1 MNEENRVVITEQDRI
16 MTIAWNR
23 PDKKNALTQT
33 MYGMAADALAKAGED
48 DAIRVVVLTG
58 TAECFTAGN
67 DLNDFLSN
75 PATGTDSPVARYLA
89 NIASFEKPIV
99 AAVNGPAVGVGTTM
113 LLHCDMV
120 VATDKAT
127 FSMPFVKLGLCPEA
141 ASSYLLP
148 LLAGYQRAAEL
159 LLLGDNFD
167 AQMARECG
175 IVNRVASESDYQSVA
190 MELASKLA
198 SLPPTSLRTTKAFLK
213 NDHRSAIEARMTE
226 EGEAFGKLISEPEA
240 VEAMTA
246 FMERRAP
253 DFSKF

>member
-1 MNEENRVVITEQDRI
+1 MSEEQNVTVTTNDQVL
-16 MTIAWNR
+16 TIAWNR
-23 PDKKNALTQT
+23 PDKKNALTQA
-33 MYGMAADALAKAGED
+33 MYGMAADALEKAGQD
-48 DAIRVVVLTG
+48 NDVRVVVLTG
-58 TAECFTAGN
+58 TTECFTAGN

-75 PATGTDSPVARYLA
+75 PDTGTDSPVARFLSNLA
-89 NIASFEKPIV
+89 TFEKPIV
-99 AAVNGPAVGVGTTM
+99 AAVSGPAIGVGTTM

-120 VATDKAT
+120 VATDKAK
-127 FSMPFVKLGLCPEA
+127 FSMPFVKLGVCPEA

-175 IVNRVASESDYQSVA
+175 IVNRIASEQDYQSVA
-190 MELASKLA
+190 LELATKLA
-198 SLPPTSLRTTKAFLK
+198 GLPPTSLRTTKAFLK

-226 EGEAFGKLISEPEA
+226 EGEAFGKLITEPEA